1 MKMIKLALLVVT
13 MVALTAGIQ
22 RPPPPTI
29 TTPLPSTG
37 NISYCPMIFNHTQ
50 EGCFYV
56 DQSHKKRWNKA
67 EAVCQGYGSHV
78 HLATLDRR
86 QVGTFMLYHSRTTD
100 GTIPVVPS
108 FHYC

>member
-1 MKMIKLALLVVT
+1 MKMIKLTLLVVT
-13 MVALTAGIQ
+13 MVALTACVQ

-29 TTPLPSTG
+29 TTPLPST
-37 NISYCPMIFNHTQ
+37 ICCPMIFNRTQ

-56 DQSHKKRWNKA
+56 NHDDRKTWDKS
-67 EAVCQGYGSHV
+67 EAACQRYGYHI
-78 HLATLDRR
+78 HLATLDTR

-108 FHYC
+108 FHWC

>member
-37 NISYCPMIFNHTQ
+37 CCPMTFTQTQ
-50 EGCFYV
+50 EGCFFVFYF
-56 DQSHKKRWNKA
+56 SMSWHRS
-67 EAVCQGYGSHV
+67 EAVCQRYGSHV
-78 HLATLDRR
+78 HLATLDTQ

-100 GTIPVVPS
+100 GTISVVPS
-108 FHYC
+108 FHYH

>member
-37 NISYCPMIFNHTQ
+37 CCPMIFNQTQ
-50 EGCFYV
+50 EGCFYM
-56 DQSHKKRWNKA
+56 DLGDRKNWKQA
-67 EAVCQGYGSHV
+67 EAACQGYGSNV
-78 HLATLDRR
+78 HLATLDTQ

-108 FHYC
+108 FH